1 MKKTL
6 INATHIEGLIYDHAL
21 QLKVSGPNSKTPGT
35 QFISGTVDVATD
47 VAGTNIVQVH
57 YTYVTATTAKGDAN
71 ATYQTLANI
80 INGTYKTV
88 LSAGADNATRIR
100 IDSAIGLNEF
110 YSDRNGEEELVS
122 VKRNEGGFA
131 HTTGP
136 FEDVTAD
143 KDKKRNT
150 IDVDMVVTGVRRV
163 EADEERGTTEKVI
176 IKGAIFD
183 FRKNLLPVEFSVIDP
198 KAMNY
203 FESADIDN
211 KHPHFI
217 HLKGNQ
223 VSETI
228 VRRTVEEG
236 AFGEPSVKETKNS
249 RKDWVINWGDPY
261 AWDDEDT
268 MTADELKEM
277 MANRE
282 MTLAALKQRNEEYKA
297 SRANAGNALAATTT
311 SVTAPV
317 VGTFDF

>member
-6 INATHIEGLIYDHAL
+6 NNATHIEGLIYDHAL
-21 QLKVSGPNSKTPGT
+21 QIKVSGPNSKTPGT

-47 VAGTNIVQVH
+47 VACTNIVQVH
-57 YTYVTATTAKGDAN
+57 YTYVTATTAKGDPN
-71 ATYQTLANI
+71 ATYTTLANI
-80 INGTYKTV
+80 INGTYKTIM
-88 LSAGADNATRIR
+88 SAGADSATRIR

-136 FEDVTAD
+136 FEDATPD

-163 EADEERGTTEKVI
+163 EADEEKGTSEKVI

-183 FRKNLLPVEFSVIDP
+183 FRKNLLPVEFSVVDP
-198 KAMNY
+198 RAMDY
-203 FESADIDN
+203 FEGANIDS

-236 AFGEPSVKETKNS
+236 AFGEPSVRETKNS

-261 AWDDEDT
+261 EWDSEDT
-268 MTADELKEM
+268 MTVDELKEM

-297 SRANAGNALAATTT
+297 SRANAGNALAASTT

-317 VGTFDF
+317 VGSFDF

>member
-6 INATHIEGLIYDHAL
+6 INSTHIEGLIYDHAL
-21 QLKVSGPNSKTPGT
+21 QIKVSGPNSKTPGT

-47 VAGTNIVQVH
+47 VEGTNIVQVH

-71 ATYQTLANI
+71 ATYTTLANI

-88 LSAGADNATRIR
+88 MSAGAENATRIR

-143 KDKKRNT
+143 KDKRRNT
-150 IDVDMVVTGVRRV
+150 IDVDMVITGVRKV
-163 EADEERGTTEKVI
+163 EADEEKGTTDKVI

-183 FRKNLLPVEFSVIDP
+183 FRKNLLPVEFSVTDP

-203 FESADIDN
+203 FETTEIDN
-211 KHPHFI
+211 KHPHFM

-223 VSETI
+223 ISETI

-236 AFGEPSVKETKNS
+236 AFGEPSVRETKSS

-268 MTADELKEM
+268 MTVDEFKKMIAE
-277 MANRE
+277 RE
-282 MTLAALKQRNEEYKA
+282 LTLADIKRRNDEYKA
-297 SRANAGNALAATTT
+297 SRANAGNALATATT
-311 SVTAPV
+311 SVSAPA
-317 VGTFDF
+317 VGSFDF